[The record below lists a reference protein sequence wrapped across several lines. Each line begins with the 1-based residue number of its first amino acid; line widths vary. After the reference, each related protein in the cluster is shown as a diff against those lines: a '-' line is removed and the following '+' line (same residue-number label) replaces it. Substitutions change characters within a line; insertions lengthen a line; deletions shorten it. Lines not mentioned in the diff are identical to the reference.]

1 MSAVSRRRWLPAT
14 VAATMTFSALS
25 VPTALAQDTPKSPV
39 VINEVESN
47 GDPVGDWVELANT
60 DEVNSVD
67 ISGWYILDDDD
78 DHTPIVFSEGTEIE
92 SGGYFSFYTDQEDDG
107 FGLGGNDS
115 VRLYDAK
122 GQLVEETTWEG
133 HAATTWGRVPDMTGE
148 FAVTGEPTRD
158 AANIAEGE
166 TEPVADA
173 EWPFDPQ
180 TIKDVDLGEEFS
192 IEDFSGIDFDADGRA
207 WVVNNDEGVLLA
219 LDYDVES
226 GNYTVAGQWNLKYP
240 DGNGLPDAEGI
251 TVAEDGSLFVA
262 TERDNASKN
271 VSRPSVLHFAA
282 PTSESGDLDA
292 EQEWN
297 LSEFTGDIG
306 ANSGLE
312 AISALGGGE
321 FAVGVEAN
329 GEVLFVDLPGD
340 APVLK
345 QRYQSPFEGV
355 MALDFD
361 ADSGVLRALCD
372 EVCEGA
378 SIELIKAD
386 GEWKSISEIQAR
398 PAEMDNVANE
408 GFATHTFT
416 GECTD
421 GKQEETTVFLW
432 ADDGV
437 TEGIPFRA
445 AENTRTADCGTDS
458 GQDDE
463 APSQSSGSSVS
474 SASSASSLSSL
485 GGASSIG
492 GILAAVVGIIA
503 VVGGTLA
510 FSKALPQQLLN
521 LLPAEVRQF
530 LG

>member
-25 VPTALAQDTPKSPV
+25 VPTALAQETPKSPV

-67 ISGWYILDDDD
+67 ISGWSILDDDD
-78 DHTPIVFSEGTEIE
+78 DHTPIVFPEGTEIE

-115 VRLYDAK
+115 VRLYDAE

-192 IEDFSGIDFDADGRA
+192 IEDFSGIDFDANGRA
-207 WVVNNDEGVLLA
+207 WVVNNDEGGLLA
-219 LDYDVES
+219 LDYDVAS
-226 GNYTVAGQWNLKYP
+226 GKYTVAGQWNLKYP
-240 DGNGLPDAEGI
+240 DGSGLPDAEGI
-251 TVAEDGSLFVA
+251 TVAEDGSLYVA

-282 PTSESGDLDA
+282 PTSESGDLAA

-297 LSEFTGDIG
+297 LAEFTGEIG

-329 GEVLFVDLPGD
+329 GEVLFVDLSGD

-355 MALDFD
+355 MALDYD

-378 SIELIKAD
+378 SVELTKAD
-386 GEWKSISEIQAR
+386 GEWKATSEVQAR

-408 GFATHTFT
+408 GFATHTFA

-445 AENTRTADCGTDS
+445 AENTRTADCDTDN
-458 GQDDE
+458 GQGDDQ
-463 APSQSSGSSVS
+463 PSQSSGSSAS

-485 GGASSIG
+485 GGSSVG
-492 GILAAVVGIIA
+492 GFLAAVVGIIA

-510 FSKALPQQLLN
+510 FSKALRQQLLD

>member
-25 VPTALAQDTPKSPV
+25 VPTALAQETPKSPV

-47 GDPVGDWVELANT
+47 GDPVGDRVELANI

-67 ISGWYILDDDD
+67 ISGWSILDDDD
-78 DHTPIVFSEGTEIE
+78 DHTPIVFPEGTEIE
-92 SGGYFSFYTDQEDDG
+92 SGGYFSFYTDLEDDG

-115 VRLYDAK
+115 VHLFDAES
-122 GQLVEETTWEG
+122 QLVEETTWEG

-158 AANIAEGE
+158 ATNIAEGE
-166 TEPVADA
+166 TEPVADT

-180 TIKDVDLGEEFS
+180 TIKDVDLGEEFA

-207 WVVNNDEGVLLA
+207 WVVNNDEGGLLA
-219 LDYDVES
+219 LDYDVDS
-226 GNYTVAGQWNLKYP
+226 GSYTVAGQWNLKYP
-240 DGNGLPDAEGI
+240 DGSGLPDTEGI
-251 TVAEDGSLFVA
+251 TVAEDGSLYVA

-282 PTSESGDLDA
+282 PTSEGGDLAA

-297 LSEFTGDIG
+297 LSEFTGEIG

-329 GEVLFVDLPGD
+329 GEVLFVDLSGD

-345 QRYQSPFEGV
+345 QRYESPFEGV
-355 MALDFD
+355 MALDYD
-361 ADSGVLRALCD
+361 AESGVLRALCD

-378 SIELIKAD
+378 SIELTQAD
-386 GEWKSISEIQAR
+386 GEWKAASEVQAR
-398 PAEMDNVANE
+398 PVGMDNVANE
-408 GFATHTFT
+408 GFATHTFA

-445 AENTRTADCGTDS
+445 AENTRTADCDGDQ

-463 APSQSSGSSVS
+463 QPSQSSG
-474 SASSASSLSSL
+474 SSASSLSSL
-485 GGASSIG
+485 GGSSVG

-503 VVGGTLA
+503 VVGGAMA
-510 FSKALPQQLLN
+510 FSKALPQQLLD
-521 LLPAEVRQF
+521 LLPAQVRQF

>member
-25 VPTALAQDTPKSPV
+25 VPTALAQETPKSPV

-47 GDPVGDWVELANT
+47 GDPVGDRVELANI

-67 ISGWYILDDDD
+67 ISGWSILDDDD
-78 DHTPIVFSEGTEIE
+78 DHTPIVFPEGTEIE
-92 SGGYFSFYTDQEDDG
+92 SGGYFSFYTDLEDDG

-115 VRLYDAK
+115 VHLFDAES
-122 GQLVEETTWEG
+122 QLVEETTWEG

-158 AANIAEGE
+158 ATNIAEGE
-166 TEPVADA
+166 TEPVADT

-180 TIKDVDLGEEFS
+180 TIKDVDLGEEFA

-207 WVVNNDEGVLLA
+207 WVVNNDEGGLLA
-219 LDYDVES
+219 LDYDVDS
-226 GNYTVAGQWNLKYP
+226 GSYTVAGQWNLKYP
-240 DGNGLPDAEGI
+240 DGSGLPDTEGI
-251 TVAEDGSLFVA
+251 TVAEDGSLYVA

-282 PTSESGDLDA
+282 PTSEGGDLAA

-297 LSEFTGDIG
+297 LSEFTGEIG

-329 GEVLFVDLPGD
+329 GEVLFVDPSGD

-345 QRYQSPFEGV
+345 QRYESPFEGV
-355 MALDFD
+355 MALDYD
-361 ADSGVLRALCD
+361 AESGVLRALCD

-378 SIELIKAD
+378 SIELTQAD
-386 GEWKSISEIQAR
+386 GEWKAASEVQAR
-398 PAEMDNVANE
+398 PVGMDNVANE
-408 GFATHTFT
+408 GFATHTFA

-445 AENTRTADCGTDS
+445 AENTRTADCDGDQ

-463 APSQSSGSSVS
+463 QPSQSSG
-474 SASSASSLSSL
+474 SSASSLSSL
-485 GGASSIG
+485 GGSSVG

-503 VVGGTLA
+503 VVGGAMA
-510 FSKALPQQLLN
+510 FSKALPQQLLD
-521 LLPAEVRQF
+521 LLPAQVRQF